1 MVDLESRPPST
12 AFSERLMTLALR
24 SLETY
29 NMFMIRLSHGRV
41 GGTMFGQPVVFL
53 TTVGRKSGE
62 LRTKPILAVPDGD
75 AWLVA
80 ASRGGTARHPEWY
93 RNLVAAGGAVLTFS
107 DRVVRVRAEQ
117 LSGKAREEAWAR
129 MVAVY
134 RRFDSYQARATERE
148 IPVLRL
154 VAV

>member
-12 AFSERLMTLALR
+12 AFSERLMTLALP

-29 NMFMIRLSHGRV
+29 NMFMIRLSRGRV
-41 GGTMFGQPVVFL
+41 GGTMFGAPVAFL
-53 TTVGRKSGE
+53 TTVGRRSGA
-62 LRTKPILAVPDGD
+62 LRTKPILAVPEADS
-75 AWLVA
+75 WLIA

-93 RNLVAAGGAVLTFS
+93 RNLIAANGAVLTVS
-107 DRVVRVRAEQ
+107 DKVVRVRP
-117 LSGKAREEAWAR
+117 EELEGDERDQAWAR
-129 MVAVY
+129 LTSVY
-134 RRFDSYQARATERE
+134 GRFDSYQIRSTERE